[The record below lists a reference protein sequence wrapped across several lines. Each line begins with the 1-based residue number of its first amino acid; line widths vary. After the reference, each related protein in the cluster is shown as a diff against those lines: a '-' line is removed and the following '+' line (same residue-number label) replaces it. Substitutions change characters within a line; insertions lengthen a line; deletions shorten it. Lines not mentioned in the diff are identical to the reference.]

1 MKGQRVSPA
10 HRCARGD
17 RPNLFQRLRGDC
29 AASLMTAKSTTCL
42 STPLL
47 MPNGERLRPR
57 RASLAG
63 AASQR
68 IKNAVPVMMRPATA
82 SAEPKAQ

>member
-17 RPNLFQRLRGDC
+17 RPNLFSVSAATVG
-29 AASLMTAKSTTCL
+29 ASLMTAKSTTCL

-47 MPNGERLRPR
+47 MPNGERLRAQPR
-57 RASLAG
+57 LPGGSRESANQERSPSDDEAG
-63 AASQR
+63 DG
-68 IKNAVPVMMRPATA
+68 
-82 SAEPKAQ
+82 